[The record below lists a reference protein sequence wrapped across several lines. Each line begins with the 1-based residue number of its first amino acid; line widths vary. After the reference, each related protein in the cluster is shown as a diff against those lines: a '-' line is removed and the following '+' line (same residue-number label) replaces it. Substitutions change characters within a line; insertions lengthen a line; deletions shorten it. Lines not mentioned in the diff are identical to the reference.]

1 MFNFTNVFIRLNYRK
16 QFDNFK
22 TVNTINGINR
32 ESTPFNSPREEER
45 ITLNGRMQKR
55 FNNVKTS
62 LALRLNKNKSYNI
75 VNGTLRRFDYFTQF
89 ISTTVATNFKAAPN
103 IELGYSYNINRSMDE
118 DQRLYYITE
127 RPFVG
132 LDAAFLKGFIFL
144 AEYSYYDFRLGNTS
158 LNKYDDLRMSL
169 SFNKENTPWEFGI
182 EATNLLEN
190 TNINRD
196 NFSGISQTTTRYAI
210 QPRYIYLTLK
220 YFI

>member
-1 MFNFTNVFIRLNYRK
+1 
-16 QFDNFK
+16 
-22 TVNTINGINR
+22 
-32 ESTPFNSPREEER
+32 
-45 ITLNGRMQKR
+45 MQKR

-62 LALRLNKNKSYNI
+62 LTLRLNKNKSYNI

-89 ISTTVATNFKAAPN
+89 ASATVATNFKAAPN
-103 IELGYSYNINRSMDE
+103 IELGYSYNINRSTDE
-118 DQRLYYITE
+118 DQRLHYITE

-158 LNKYDDLRMSL
+158 LNRYDDLRMSL
-169 SFNKENTPWEFGI
+169 SFNKEDTPWEFGI
-182 EATNLLEN
+182 EATNVLEN
-190 TNINRD
+190 ANINRD

-210 QPRYIYLTLK
+210 QPRYIYFTLK